1 MGSWNQPSYVEE
13 QTESNSMGL
22 WTEANK
28 KFTQNVKK
36 YDDIPSK
43 VFIERIKHFKKNP
56 PPLNWDGVFVM
67 NAK

>member
-1 MGSWNQPSYVEE
+1 
-13 QTESNSMGL
+13 MGL